1 MKLFDTHVKPFL
13 YRLLLAAVVMFVFW
27 EIAMFYKRKV
37 LAALTAVRVPSS
49 SPGVPNTVGPPTK
62 TTLVYYEL
70 SNLLYYVFIII
81 GAAISFSILGVSNT
95 AIFTV
100 FGALGLAMSLA
111 MQGYLSAV
119 VSGIEISLNNWYSI
133 GDTLKI
139 VSGGSQLPTIQGE
152 VIDFNL
158 LRTVFLIPSTSAEG
172 AEDVVSIP
180 NDVITKSAIY
190 LNQNSLPIN
199 MK

>member
-1 MKLFDTHVKPFL
+1 MKWFHTHVKPFL
-13 YRLLLAAVVMFVFW
+13 YRFLLAAVVMFVFW

-37 LAALTAVRVPSS
+37 LASLTSVR
-49 SPGVPNTVGPPTK
+49 GEAGTATIAPPTK

-81 GAAISFSILGVSNT
+81 GAAISLSIIGVSNT

-111 MQGYLSAV
+111 MQGYLSSV
-119 VSGIEISLNNWYSI
+119 VSGIEISLNDWYSI

-139 VSGGSQLPTIQGE
+139 VSGSSSLPTIQGE

-158 LRTVFLIPSTSAEG
+158 LRTVFLVPSTATSG
-172 AEDVVSIP
+172 GEDVVSLP